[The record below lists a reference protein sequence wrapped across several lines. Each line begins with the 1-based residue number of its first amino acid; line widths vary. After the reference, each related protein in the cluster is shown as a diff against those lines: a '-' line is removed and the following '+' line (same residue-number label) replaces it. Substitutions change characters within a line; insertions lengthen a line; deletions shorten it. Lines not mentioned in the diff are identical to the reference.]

1 MIMTDLSY
9 PVLELIV
16 LEYYRISDPT
26 KEKPLVKV
34 QVSDSDSRV
43 PGDLH
48 IDKHR
53 RRPGP

>member
-1 MIMTDLSY
+1 MTDLSY

-16 LEYYRISDPT
+16 LEYYRISDPL
-26 KEKPLVKV
+26 KEKTVKI
-34 QVSDSDSRV
+34 QVFDSDSRV